1 MSDDKDREKAE
12 DSLKELLKYFEKM
25 QEEMLNWTKEVSGR
39 FKTDEE
45 IKKEEDQKIFN
56 DKMKKYID
64 E

>member
-25 QEEMLNWTKEVSGR
+25 QEEMFNWSREMSGR